1 MIVSTKGRYA
11 LRVMVCFARRGGGE
25 YIPLKEI
32 AEAEGISQKY
42 LESIMS
48 VLSKAGFVD
57 AVHGKGGGYRLNR
70 EPKDYTIGS
79 ILKLTE
85 GSLNV
90 ASCTTQG
97 AAACSRSECC
107 QALPMWEKLDKMID
121 DFFEGITLEDLLQEE
136 EMTFS
141 EALLDWLIK
150 KDLNDPDVYKKA
162 NIDRKL
168 FSKIRNNPDY
178 KPKKNTAIALAFALE
193 LNLEETKEFIGRAG
207 YALTHSSK
215 YDIIIEY
222 FIRQKNYNVFEINEV
237 LFAYNYPLIGA

>member
-11 LRVMVCFARRGGGE
+11 LRVMVCFAQRGGEE

-42 LESIMS
+42 LESIMA

-70 EPKDYTIGS
+70 APEAYTIGS

-85 GSLNV
+85 GSLAV

-107 QALPMWEKLDKMID
+107 HALPMWEKLDKMID
-121 DFFEGITLEDLLQEE
+121 DFFEGITLADLLQ
-136 EMTFS
+136 
-141 EALLDWLIK
+141 D
-150 KDLNDPDVYKKA
+150 
-162 NIDRKL
+162 
-168 FSKIRNNPDY
+168 
-178 KPKKNTAIALAFALE
+178 
-193 LNLEETKEFIGRAG
+193 TKE
-207 YALTHSSK
+207 
-215 YDIIIEY
+215 
-222 FIRQKNYNVFEINEV
+222 
-237 LFAYNYPLIGA
+237 

>member
-11 LRVMVCFARRGGGE
+11 LRVMVCFARRGGE
-25 YIPLKEI
+25 EFIPLKEI

-42 LESIMS
+42 LESIMA

-70 EPKDYTIGS
+70 EPKDYTIGA

-107 QALPMWEKLDKMID
+107 QALPMWERLDKMID
-121 DFFEGITLEDLLQEE
+121 DFFEGITLEDLL
-136 EMTFS
+136 
-141 EALLDWLIK
+141 
-150 KDLNDPDVYKKA
+150 
-162 NIDRKL
+162 R
-168 FSKIRNNPDY
+168 
-178 KPKKNTAIALAFALE
+178 
-193 LNLEETKEFIGRAG
+193 ETKE
-207 YALTHSSK
+207 
-215 YDIIIEY
+215 
-222 FIRQKNYNVFEINEV
+222 
-237 LFAYNYPLIGA
+237 